1 GDSTYANLP
10 ILDFGDGRTRY
21 HIDLHVDDRV
31 GVLADV
37 ARTFSDHNISLR
49 TVRQEEG
56 ANGARL
62 VIVTHKAL
70 EKDLEATVDE

>member
-1 GDSTYANLP
+1 M
-10 ILDFGDGRTRY
+10 
-21 HIDLHVDDRV
+21 
-31 GVLADV
+31 LADV

-70 EKDLEATVDE
+70 EKDLEATVDELRANDAVLAVNNVIRIEGMDI

>member
-1 GDSTYANLP
+1 M
-10 ILDFGDGRTRY
+10 
-21 HIDLHVDDRV
+21 
-31 GVLADV
+31 LADV

-70 EKDLEATVDE
+70 EKDLEATVDELRTNDAVLAVNNVIRIEGMDS